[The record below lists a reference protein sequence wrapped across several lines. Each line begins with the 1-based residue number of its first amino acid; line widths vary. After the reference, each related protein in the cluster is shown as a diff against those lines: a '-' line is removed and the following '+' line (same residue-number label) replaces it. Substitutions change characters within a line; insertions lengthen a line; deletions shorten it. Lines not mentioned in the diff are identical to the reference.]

1 MNLHWLSTSTESIDN
16 VPLCKILLGTHLNL
30 YLLSCGITQP
40 GGIRNARSLFD
51 FIGDRM
57 KNNQPQ
63 VVIKTRCLFDFIDD
77 RMENTQPPVMR
88 NTRCSFDFIS
98 LGEKLIQR
106 EGQLVDET

>member
-1 MNLHWLSTSTESIDN
+1 M
-16 VPLCKILLGTHLNL
+16 K
-30 YLLSCGITQP
+30 
-40 GGIRNARSLFD
+40 NARCEFD

-88 NTRCSFDFIS
+88 NTRCPFDFIS
-98 LGEKLIQR
+98 LGKKFILR
-106 EGQLVDET
+106 EGQFIDET